1 MVECNMKAANILCV
15 SATIAMLSFVVALM
29 VDRTTVILVCYAL
42 FMLAIVAGIISLFFE
57 D

>member
-1 MVECNMKAANILCV
+1 MKAANISCV

-29 VDRTTVILVCYAL
+29 IDRTTVILVCYAL
-42 FMLAIVAGIISLFFE
+42 FMLAIVVGIISLFFE

>member
-1 MVECNMKAANILCV
+1 MVECSMKAANILRV

-29 VDRTTVILVCYAL
+29 VDSTNVILVCYAL
-42 FMLAIVAGIISLFFE
+42 FMLAMSAGIISLFFE